1 MIFVNYRILIFFST
15 TLIIIYEMK
24 GGATMEPIHT
34 DPDFLK
40 NMGRRIKER
49 RKQLRM
55 TQDEL
60 AELVDAT
67 PQMVSSAELG
77 KKALRPENLYKVCR
91 ALGVSADYILSGAMA
106 ERDIQELQNL
116 LLSLTSEQLLLVK
129 DIILCC
135 IKLCKSSES

>member
-1 MIFVNYRILIFFST
+1 
-15 TLIIIYEMK
+15 
-24 GGATMEPIHT
+24 MEPIQA

-49 RKQLRM
+49 RKQLRI

-67 PQMVSSAELG
+67 PQMISSAELG
-77 KKALRPENLYKVCR
+77 KKALRPENLYKICR
-91 ALGVSADYILSGAMA
+91 ALGVSADYILSGTVA

-116 LLSLTSEQLLLVK
+116 LLSLTAEQLLLVK

-135 IKLCKSSES
+135 VKLCKGSKP